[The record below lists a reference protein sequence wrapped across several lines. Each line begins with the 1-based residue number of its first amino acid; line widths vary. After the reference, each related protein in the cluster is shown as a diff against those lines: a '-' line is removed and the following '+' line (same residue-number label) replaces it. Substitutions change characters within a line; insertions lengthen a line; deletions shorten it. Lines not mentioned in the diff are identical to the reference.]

1 MSEETRTVSATGGE
15 KGVKPERYDL
25 IPREATDALAR
36 VYAFGATKYAD
47 HNWRR
52 GYEWSK
58 SYAAAMRH
66 LTAFWSGE
74 TYDSES
80 GLPHIGHAM
89 FHLAALSTW
98 LEQDGEGGQFD
109 DRYRPAEDTRAEE
122 WRILCEQVGLFDD
135 VNKTPDPDPDPEA
148 VADGILE
155 QRLFRP
161 GPTQVDGRID
171 RGGQEEL
178 TLTPKGWEERLGVKL
193 LLEVE
198 PKLMTQDEFWVL
210 ARDTG
215 ADHTARLTASY
226 DASLRQMGPDLLPK
240 RAPNI
245 IIYQPTFHPDRSPSA
260 SQVADAIDRYR
271 QSRKSAGA

>member
-1 MSEETRTVSATGGE
+1 MSTETRTVSATGGE
-15 KGVKPERYDL
+15 KGVKDERYDL

-80 GLPHIGHAM
+80 GLPHLGHAM

-109 DRYRPAEDTRAEE
+109 DRYRPAV
-122 WRILCEQVGLFDD
+122 LQDD
-135 VNKTPDPDPDPEA
+135 VNKTPDPEHDYTA
-148 VADGILE
+148 VVDEILG

-161 GPTQVDGRID
+161 GPAQIDGRID
-171 RGGQEEL
+171 RSGEEEL

-193 LLEVE
+193 GHEVE
-198 PKLMTQDEFWVL
+198 SKLMTQGEFWEL
-210 ARDTG
+210 AETAG
-215 ADHTARLTASY
+215 ADHTARLTKSWVDDY
-226 DASLRQMGPDLLPK
+226 DASARQMGPDLLSK
-240 RAPNI
+240 RAPSEI
-245 IIYQPTFHPDRSPSA
+245 WPVLTPSPPPLTLVEAVKRAMENYNTSYG
-260 SQVADAIDRYR
+260 YR
-271 QSRKSAGA
+271 PRF